1 MKRLTFKDGKHYYL
15 KSGIDMRD
23 ALDMLG
29 KYEDEE
35 EEIEDLIHE
44 SKRKLL

>member
-1 MKRLTFKDGKHYYL
+1 MKRLTVKSGKHYYL
-15 KSGIDMRD
+15 KANIDMRD

-35 EEIEDLIHE
+35 EDIEDLIKASKEE
-44 SKRKLL
+44 SE

>member
-1 MKRLTFKDGKHYYL
+1 MKRLTVKSGKHYYL
-15 KSGIDMRD
+15 KANIDMRD

-35 EEIEDLIHE
+35 EDIE
-44 SKRKLL
+44 KLQKEAKE